1 MIGRSVEG
9 RAIRAIEVGERSRPA
24 TLVVGCIHGSECAGA
39 AVAWRLVAARP
50 RAHVWVIPNLNPDGL
65 ARGTRQNARGV
76 DLNRNWPAGWRA
88 HGRPWDGYYPGRRPL
103 SEPETRAARALILRV
118 RPRVTIWFHQPLRF
132 VWATGRSLPEARRYA
147 RSAGLPLRNLPAPRG
162 AATRWQRQRFPAASA
177 FVVELPPGRLPAR
190 AVRRHAA
197 AISQLANQIAGR
209 PSATAG

>member
-65 ARGTRQNARGV
+65 ARGSRQNARGV

-88 HGRPWDGYYPGRRPL
+88 RGRPWDGYYPGPRPL
-103 SEPETRAARALILRV
+103 SEPETRAARAVILRV
-118 RPRVTIWFHQPLRF
+118 RPRVTIWFHQPLGF
-132 VWATGRSLPEARRYA
+132 VWATGRSLPAARRYA
-147 RSAGLPLRNLPAPRG
+147 RLTGLALRNLPSPPG
-162 AATRWQRQRFPAASA
+162 AATRWQRRRFPTASA
-177 FVVELPPGRLPAR
+177 FVVELSAGRLSAR
-190 AVRRHAA
+190 AVQRHAA
-197 AISQLANQIAGR
+197 AATTLANQFASR
-209 PSATAG
+209 P